1 MLTDIA
7 IRKAQARD
15 KPYKMFD
22 SNGLYLLVTPA
33 GGKLWRFRYKI
44 GGKEKLLSIGP
55 YPEVTLA
62 AARDARDEARAGLRA
77 GRDPSLVRK
86 QLRAQAANDDRKFEK
101 VARDWHTLN
110 KSRWTERHTADVM
123 ISLEQM
129 VFPLLGTVDVAEITP
144 PMVLDV
150 IRRIEARPALETAR
164 RVRQRMSAIFLF
176 AMGLGLATT
185 DPAAMIQKAMAPMTK
200 GRQPAVVTLEE
211 AREALAAC
219 EAIPAH
225 PVTRLAM
232 RFLALTH
239 VRPGEVHGTRWTEFE
254 GLEGDEPLW
263 LIPAPRMTMKDA
275 HKVPH
280 GWRATFSSIMNERF
294 PADRA
299 MTSAPATTS
308 TRSTKPLTNTS
319 RKA

>member
-101 VARDWHTLN
+101 VARDLHTLN

-129 VFPLLGTVDVAEITP
+129 VFPLLGNVDVAEITP

-185 DPAAMIQKAMAPMTK
+185 DPAAVIQKAMAPMTK

-263 LIPAPRMTMKDA
+263 LIPA
-275 HKVPH
+275 H
-280 GWRATFSSIMNERF
+280 G
-294 PADRA
+294 
-299 MTSAPATTS
+299 
-308 TRSTKPLTNTS
+308 
-319 RKA
+319 